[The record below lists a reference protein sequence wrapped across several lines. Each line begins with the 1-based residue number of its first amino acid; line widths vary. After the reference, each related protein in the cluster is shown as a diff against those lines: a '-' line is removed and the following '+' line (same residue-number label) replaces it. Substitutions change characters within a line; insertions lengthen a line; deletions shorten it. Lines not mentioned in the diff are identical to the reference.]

1 MNDTVQKMGLA
12 VHYAQMLRIKP
23 EKVAIIT
30 RCFIKEHFYLTK
42 RGNIG
47 VINKIWTVVTFHA
60 ASRWLSRIGAA
71 SWTSITRICDI
82 SPVHGGLGVSNF
94 KIDRLLGVRLT
105 RSKSMI

>member
-12 VHYAQMLRIKP
+12 VHYAQMLRTKP

-30 RCFIKEHFYLTK
+30 QEHFYLTK

-47 VINKIWTVVTFHA
+47 VINKIWAVVTFHTARRRLSRVGA
-60 ASRWLSRIGAA
+60 ASR
-71 SWTSITRICDI
+71 TSITRICDV

-94 KIDRLLGVRLT
+94 KIDRLLGIRLT
-105 RSKSMI
+105 RS

>member
-1 MNDTVQKMGLA
+1 MNDTAQKMDLA
-12 VHYAQMLRIKP
+12 VHYVQMRRIKP

-30 RCFIKEHFYLTK
+30 QEHFYLTK

-60 ASRWLSRIGAA
+60 ASRRLSRIGAA

-82 SPVHGGLGVSNF
+82 SPVDGGFGVSNF
-94 KIDRLLGVRLT
+94 KVDGLLGVRLT
-105 RSKSMI
+105 RRKSMI